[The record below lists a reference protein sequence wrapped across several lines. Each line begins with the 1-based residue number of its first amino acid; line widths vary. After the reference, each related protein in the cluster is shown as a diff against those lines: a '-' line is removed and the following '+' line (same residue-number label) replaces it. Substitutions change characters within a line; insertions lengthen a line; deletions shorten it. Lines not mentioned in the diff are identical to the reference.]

1 MIAYY
6 NRELAPLGLTAQQLM
21 ALGVLWSEEDMSLG
35 VFARKAG
42 IGKAAAVSMLRRLE
56 NMGLVTCGPH
66 PQDGRLNVIRLTDQA
81 REMAPE
87 VARKVEQLE
96 RTIEKAIGL
105 SNLHIMIEGLKVIR
119 DLEL

>member
-1 MIAYY
+1 
-6 NRELAPLGLTAQQLM
+6 
-21 ALGVLWSEEDMSLG
+21 
-35 VFARKAG
+35 
-42 IGKAAAVSMLRRLE
+42 
-56 NMGLVTCGPH
+56 
-66 PQDGRLNVIRLTDQA
+66 
-81 REMAPE
+81 MAPE